1 MIVWFAVRMTVT
13 LEEVSRAQLLAAMIA
28 RKVLRMP
35 GLAQCGDHLTDD
47 RLVTSVAASLLGSG
61 YSLAAHIG
69 L

>member
-1 MIVWFAVRMTVT
+1 MVVWFAIRMTVA
-13 LEEVSRAQLLAAMIA
+13 LEEVPGAQLLATMVA

-35 GLAQCGDHLTDD
+35 GLAQRGDHLTDD
-47 RLVTSVAASLLGSG
+47 RFVTSVAASLLGSG